1 MQGVPYH
8 LNCLACSLDHL
19 VEICRCKRAAQDGSE
34 TLMHPQQKRQN
45 SIKSN
50 LNWSRK
56 LDLCNLQIFCATWLI
71 VHIRVKDNCHV
82 VNFELSCCKFCI
94 YTHPVNSKFTTWHN
108 DDVGFEDSNNGTL
121 YAVTTVQQ
129 TTWNFSR
136 NFSYR
141 KKKWNGYKSRGIWR
155 GALDIGIGK
164 AFSNQNGKSEM
175 LYRIVHCVLSD
186 YPFRTFVV

>member
-8 LNCLACSLDHL
+8 LNCLACSLDYL

-108 DDVGFEDSNNGTL
+108 DDVGFEDSNNDT
-121 YAVTTVQQ
+121 QWRIQ
-129 TTWNFSR
+129 KFKN
-136 NFSYR
+136 
-141 KKKWNGYKSRGIWR
+141 R
-155 GALDIGIGK
+155 GARSRCGIV
-164 AFSNQNGKSEM
+164 FEVWRFCLIPLHTYPM
-175 LYRIVHCVLSD
+175 LL
-186 YPFRTFVV
+186 